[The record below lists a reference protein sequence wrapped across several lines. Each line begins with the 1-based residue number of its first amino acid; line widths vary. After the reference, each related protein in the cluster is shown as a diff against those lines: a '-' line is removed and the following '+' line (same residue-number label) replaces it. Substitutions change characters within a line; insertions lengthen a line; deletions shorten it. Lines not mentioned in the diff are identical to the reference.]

1 MMNRSDKNRY
11 ARYATVDSTVQGSVI
26 TRLYE
31 INWLLFALVFIIGSI
46 GVAMIF
52 AATDGRW
59 NAGAFQH
66 LQRLIFGG
74 GIMLAVALVNIR
86 IWYFLAY
93 PIYIGAVLLLGAV
106 DIFGVEVNGSVRWLD
121 LGFMRIQPSEV
132 MKLAIVL
139 ALARYY
145 HDLPGW
151 RVSRASGLFGAL
163 LIIGIP
169 MQFIFRQPDLG
180 TTILLVAT
188 GFALV
193 FLAGIN
199 WRVMVGSAVA
209 AAVAIPLFYKFGL
222 KEYQRARINTMFS
235 PDIDPMG
242 ASYHI
247 TQSKIAL
254 GSGGVSGKGFMQ
266 GTQRSGDYVPENTTD
281 FIFTVIG
288 EEFGLIGGV
297 GTIAIYGVLIAFCL
311 YLSLQVKHLFSR
323 LLILG
328 VTTTFTLYVFIN
340 LAMVMGLIPVV
351 GVPLPL
357 ISYGGTVILT
367 VMVGFGLILSS
378 HLFRNAELP
387 KGYN

>member
-311 YLSLQVKHLFSR
+311 YLSLQVKHCS
-323 LLILG
+323 
-328 VTTTFTLYVFIN
+328 
-340 LAMVMGLIPVV
+340 AMQ
-351 GVPLPL
+351 
-357 ISYGGTVILT
+357 SC
-367 VMVGFGLILSS
+367 
-378 HLFRNAELP
+378 P
-387 KGYN
+387 KGIIKTIRQSPTEANTVHSC